1 MKLPVILAVLAF
13 SLFSRATI
21 FPMNFDKNTEVL
33 VIDNPVDDEVVRL
46 EILGRAR
53 QSIDVIAHTQTTG
66 EFGLKVINTLRD
78 RMAQGVKM
86 RYLYEKIASMG
97 VGETSDRAIKLLTD
111 DKIYVPTDS
120 KLIVSRPLEKFL
132 SPFTITDL
140 LHEKIIIVDRGTP
153 NEVILVGGRNHD
165 EFSVTSSDFT
175 FVLRRVDSS
184 KPYLGDSLQSHFN
197 VLYDIANKYFSVEK
211 PRSLSSKEN
220 QRLLADTALL
230 KNKEPSSFAQSVLE
244 VIAMPAKHTKTPR
257 EFQFFPEKTRLVTN
271 DLLATIANNKLPK
284 NYFVRKDLL
293 KDDIT
298 AYFSG
303 LVENSAKL
311 ELTSYILSM
320 PEMIKDSI
328 RGMLAEGGKFVS
340 YSNDGL
346 AYGRKLPLK
355 SLGNT
360 VHSINIETFFDFA
373 SASEKARVRMYN
385 LDPNKGM
392 DQESPVDY
400 NHRKVAVLDVKSV
413 WDNNGN
419 TNTQL
424 QPRRIVFTGSYN
436 FTMSSASKN
445 DEMAIMFDSTEMGN
459 YISKI
464 NKRDAE
470 AYYIKIDPVVAKE
483 IQRKNKL
490 ALKMCRRFF
499 ESLF

>member
-1 MKLPVILAVLAF
+1 MKVTVIIVVLVF
-13 SLFSRATI
+13 SFFSQATI

-33 VIDNPVDDEVVRL
+33 VIDNPVDDEVIRL
-46 EILGRAR
+46 EILGRAKK
-53 QSIDVIAHTQTTG
+53 SIDVIAHTQTTG
-66 EFGLKVINTLRD
+66 EFGLKVINTLRQ

-97 VGETSDRAIKLLTD
+97 VGETSDRGIKLLTD
-111 DKIYVPTDS
+111 ERLYVPTDS
-120 KLIVSRPLEKFL
+120 KLIVSRPIEKFL

-153 NEVILVGGRNHD
+153 NEIILVGGRNHD

-184 KPYLGDSLQSHFN
+184 KPYLGDSLQAHFN

-211 PRSLSSKEN
+211 PRVLSAKEN
-220 QRLLADTALL
+220 QKLIVDVAALT
-230 KNKEPSSFAQSVLE
+230 NKTPSVFAESVLE
-244 VIAMPAKHTKTPR
+244 VINAPAKHTETPK
-257 EFQFFPEKTRLVTN
+257 EFQFFPAKTRLITN
-271 DLLATIANNKLPK
+271 DLLETIAKNKLPK

-298 AYFSG
+298 SYFSG
-303 LVENSAKL
+303 LVENSSKL

-320 PEMIKDSI
+320 PELIKDSI
-328 RGMLAEGGKFVS
+328 RGMLADGGKFVS

-346 AYGRKLPLK
+346 AYGRKLPLR
-355 SLGNT
+355 SLGDT
-360 VHSINIETFFDFA
+360 VHSINIETFFDFT
-373 SASEKARVRMYN
+373 SASEKARVKMFN

-392 DQESPVDY
+392 EQESPVDY

-413 WDNNGN
+413 WG
-419 TNTQL
+419 TNPNL
-424 QPRRIVFTGSYN
+424 QVKPRRIVFTGSYN
-436 FTMSSASKN
+436 FTLSSASKN

-464 NKRDAE
+464 NKRDAS
-470 AYYIKIDPVVAKE
+470 AYYIKIDPTVAKE
-483 IQRKNKL
+483 IQRKNKI